1 MSSNIMPEQQ
11 AILAHLTNLSQVK
24 NTTYFSGFVAAL
36 RERKKIHKKKSGQWT
51 SNAQTTAV
59 VTMEVG

>member
-36 RERKKIHKKKSGQWT
+36 RDARKFTKRSQDNGLQKHRRQLW
-51 SNAQTTAV
+51 
-59 VTMEVG
+59 